1 MHDLVIRGAT
11 VIDGTGRDP
20 RRADVA
26 VKDERIVAIG
36 EVGKDAREVVDAGGL
51 TLMPG
56 IIDLHT
62 HFDAQI
68 TWDSTLSPSPALG
81 VTTAVMGNCG
91 FGVAPCPP
99 SMRDKM
105 IRDLS
110 VVEGMDLEALR
121 VGINWNFETFGEYL
135 DAIRQRGAYANVAM
149 LVGHSTVRTAV
160 MGEDA
165 SVRSQPT
172 AEELA
177 RMKAIVTDAMSAGAI
192 GFAGSY
198 SLNHSGYGGIPMPS
212 TIADLSEFEALV
224 GAMGAPWKGVVEL
237 AAGIKTV
244 DEIEAISARHQK
256 RIFMAGALSQH
267 DEEHPEQGIS
277 MFNAAAAARARG
289 HAIYFQIPCSPV
301 CFDFTLANAYPFYSH
316 DAFAPIKAYTPDQ
329 LKPVFRDR
337 SFRAKFRENLRNPKP
352 GTVFQGNWDRI
363 TVAVPARPENA
374 RLMNRDIKSIA
385 AERGRDPL
393 DVALDL
399 SLDEDLQTAFLGK
412 FKNVVD
418 EGVLPL
424 LKHDAGVIALSDAG
438 AHLIYLCDAGFGLH
452 FLSHWVRER
461 GDFSLAD
468 GVRRL
473 TSHPA
478 DCYGILDRGRIAL
491 GAFADLMLFDP
502 ATVGVSEARRIRDL
516 PGGGPRTLRDPVGV
530 HGVFC
535 NGVKVFDGNDYCSL
549 DKAPGHLL
557 DRFSRTPFPAAA
569 IAAE

>member
-11 VIDGTGRDP
+11 VVDGTGRDP

-135 DAIRQRGAYANVAM
+135 DAIRRRGAYANVAM

-165 SVRSQPT
+165 SIRSQPT

-177 RMKAIVTDAMSAGAI
+177 RMKAIVADAMSAGAI

-212 TIADLSEFEALV
+212 TIADISEFEALV

-329 LKPVFRDR
+329 LKPVFRDQ

-374 RLMNRDIKSIA
+374 PLMNRDIKSIA

-399 SLDEDLQTAFLGK
+399 GLEEDLQTAFLGK

-502 ATVGVSEARRIRDL
+502 ATVGVSEARRIKDL

-535 NGVKVFDGNDYCSL
+535 NGVKVFDGKNYCRL

-557 DRFSRTPFPAAA
+557 DRFSTTPFPVAAL
-569 IAAE
+569 AAE

>member
-11 VIDGTGRDP
+11 VVDGTGRDP

-135 DAIRQRGAYANVAM
+135 DAIRRRGAYANVAM

-165 SVRSQPT
+165 SIRSQPT

-177 RMKAIVTDAMSAGAI
+177 RMKAIVADAMSAGAI

-212 TIADLSEFEALV
+212 TVADISEFEALV

-329 LKPVFRDR
+329 LKPVFRDP

-363 TVAVPARPENA
+363 TVAVPVRPENA
-374 RLMNRDIKSIA
+374 QLMNRDIKSIA

-399 SLDEDLQTAFLGK
+399 SLEEDLQTAFLGK

-478 DCYGILDRGRIAL
+478 DCYGILDRGRIAV

-502 ATVGVSEARRIRDL
+502 ATVGVSEARRIKDL

-535 NGVKVFDGNDYCSL
+535 NGVKVFDGTNYCRL

-557 DRFSRTPFPAAA
+557 DRFSTTPFPVAAL
-569 IAAE
+569 AAE